1 MATVTLSL
9 PTLDHLQAAKRE
21 TISRPSSLEQYSLPF
36 HPLHKDIPP
45 GVTVGLEGDQPPDRL
60 DGSSSCQVGE
70 RWSLQHREDRLG
82 DSIYVT
88 VQHVTG
94 QVVSVQHITGQ
105 DVTVKHVTGQDVTGL
120 VKGEPAT
127 SSRRRKVLPPS
138 VLNIFDSASSRRQK
152 PRGETVNTWS
162 WEDL

>member
-60 DGSSSCQVGE
+60 DGSSSCQVGQC
-70 RWSLQHREDRLG
+70 WSLQHREDRLG

-94 QVVSVQHITGQ
+94 QVV
-105 DVTVKHVTGQDVTGL
+105 TGL

-138 VLNIFDSASSRRQK
+138 VLTILDSASSRRQK
-152 PRGETVNTWS
+152 PRGETINTW
-162 WEDL
+162 L

>member
-21 TISRPSSLEQYSLPF
+21 TILRPSSLEQYSLPF

-82 DSIYVT
+82 VPTYDCST
-88 VQHVTG
+88 CNRSSCNCSTCNWSRCNRSSCNWSSQRRASHLVQAEEGLASQRPHHLGLSKLEETEAKRRNY
-94 QVVSVQHITGQ
+94 QHLVV
-105 DVTVKHVTGQDVTGL
+105 
-120 VKGEPAT
+120 
-127 SSRRRKVLPPS
+127 RRSLK
-138 VLNIFDSASSRRQK
+138 
-152 PRGETVNTWS
+152 E
-162 WEDL
+162 